1 MTRFHLHLISDSTG
15 ETLEAVAKAAMAQFK
30 GAEPMRHMWPMIRHE
45 RQLQRALEDVKARP
59 GLVMFTLVDVEV
71 RRALVAYCEDLG
83 VPYIA
88 VLDPVIDQLARYLGE
103 KSQAK
108 PGQQHELNAEYFKRI
123 EAMNYTLAHDDG
135 QLGENLA
142 QADVVLVGVSRTS
155 KTPTAIYLANRGVK
169 AANIPVVKGCPLP
182 PELFTVSKPL
192 IVGLVTNAER
202 LVEIRRNRLRT
213 MHEERETS
221 YADLDAVKDEILYA
235 RRMFNEHGWPIIDV
249 TRRSIEET
257 AAAILNLLAQREN
270 GTANNGTAI
279 K

>member
-15 ETLEAVAKAAMAQFK
+15 ETLEAVAKAAVAQFR
-30 GAEPMRHMWPMIRHE
+30 GAEPVRHLWPMIRHE
-45 RQLQRALEDVKARP
+45 RQLQRVMDDVKARP
-59 GLVMFTLVDVEV
+59 GLVMFTLVDEDV
-71 RRALVAYCEDLG
+71 RRALVAQCDDLR

-88 VLDPVIDQLARYLGE
+88 VLDPVIEELARYLGE

-123 EAMNYTLAHDDG
+123 EAMNFTLAHDDG
-135 QLGENLA
+135 QLGDNLA

-155 KTPTAIYLANRGVK
+155 KTPTSIYLANRGVK
-169 AANIPVVKGCPLP
+169 TANIPVVKGCPLP
-182 PELFTVSKPL
+182 DELFTITKPL
-192 IVGLVTNAER
+192 IVGLVTNPER

-213 MHEERETS
+213 MNETRHTG
-221 YADLDAVKDEILYA
+221 YADLDAVKEEILHA
-235 RRMFNEHGWPIIDV
+235 RRLFADNGWPTIDV

-270 GTANNGTAI
+270 GTAG